1 MRCTDDFADCTQA
14 IDGASELFYELY
26 DDAGLAARM
35 AIGAKVLEVTGA
47 GVVMEDADR
56 NRHEIPA
63 DTVVVSIGY
72 ESGTPFDTDKENV
85 HVIGDAKKVGNL
97 CGAILAANKLVISL

>member
-35 AIGAKVLEVTGA
+35 AIGA
-47 GVVMEDADR
+47 
-56 NRHEIPA
+56 
-63 DTVVVSIGY
+63 
-72 ESGTPFDTDKENV
+72 V